1 VTCPRKIYHLIGNN
15 KKILGER
22 ISGKLSDSLLIIT
35 ALLMGA
41 AAAGLFLL

>member
-1 VTCPRKIYHLIGNN
+1 VIIFLIGNN

-22 ISGKLSDSLLIIT
+22 TSGKLSNSLLIIT

-41 AAAGLFLL
+41 ALAGLFLL